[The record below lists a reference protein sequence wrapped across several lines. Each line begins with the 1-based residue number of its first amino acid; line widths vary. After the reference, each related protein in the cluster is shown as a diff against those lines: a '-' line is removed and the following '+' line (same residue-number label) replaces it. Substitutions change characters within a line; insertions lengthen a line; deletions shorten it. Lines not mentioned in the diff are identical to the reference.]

1 MDAPRSAVCAAT
13 SEAIITTT
21 SEVINAV
28 ISEAIS
34 EAISDTIHF
43 ALRDLHR
50 GATSLEARRGL
61 HRIEPHFEQQIDV
74 QREHLSHRHTAWSVR
89 VRPQSRDTSVQL
101 RSCGV
106 ASNQ

>member
-28 ISEAIS
+28 IS